1 MSRLA
6 IEGELSIYRAAELKG
21 QLLASLA
28 SDPGFELDLAQVSEL
43 DSAGLQLVLLAAR
56 EARAAGREFGIT
68 GRSPQVTEVLRLCG
82 LEAALCKD

>member
-21 QLLASLA
+21 LLLSSLA
-28 SDPGFELDLAQVSEL
+28 SDSALELDLAQVSEL

-56 EARAAGREFGIT
+56 EAQAAGKGFGIAA
-68 GRSPQVTEVLRLCG
+68 RSPQVTEVLRLCG
-82 LEAALCKD
+82 LEAALGQD